1 MKKLSTARKFK
12 MITSQDVMRVSK
24 QLEKKQKDEEAN
36 DLTDLIEFIQL
47 GLYLS
52 FYETDLVKAKA
63 DFKEFLETGEFDTT
77 EETIKTLMEKFKQ
90 EFAG

>member
-12 MITSQDVMRVSK
+12 MVTGQDVMRVSK
-24 QLEKKQKDEEAN
+24 QLEKKQKDEQAN

-47 GLYLS
+47 GLYLAFNES
-52 FYETDLVKAKA
+52 DLVKAKA
-63 DFKEFLETGEFDTT
+63 DFKEFLETGEFDSGD
-77 EETIKTLMEKFKQ
+77 ETIKTLMEKFKA

>member
-12 MITSQDVMRVSK
+12 MITSQDVMRASK
-24 QLEKKQKDEEAN
+24 QLEKKQKDDQAN

-47 GLYLS
+47 GLYLA
-52 FYETDLVKAKA
+52 FYQSDLQKAKA
-63 DFKEFLETGEFDTT
+63 DFKEFQETGEFDSGD
-77 EETIKTLMEKFKQ
+77 ETIKTLMEKFKE

>member
-12 MITSQDVMRVSK
+12 MVTGQDVMRASK

-36 DLTDLIEFIQL
+36 DLTDLIEYIQF
-47 GLYLS
+47 GLYLA
-52 FYETDLVKAKA
+52 FYESDLVKAKA
-63 DFKEFLETGEFDTT
+63 DFKEFQETGEFDTG
-77 EETIKTLMEKFKQ
+77 EETIKTLMEKFKA

>member
-12 MITSQDVMRVSK
+12 MITGQDVMRVSK

-36 DLTDLIEFIQL
+36 DLTDLIEFIQV
-47 GLYLS
+47 GLYLA
-52 FYETDLVKAKA
+52 FFENDLQKAKA
-63 DFKEFLETGEFDTT
+63 DFKEFEQSGEFDTAD
-77 EETIKTLMEKFKQ
+77 ETIKTLMEKFKE

>member
-12 MITSQDVMRVSK
+12 MITGQDVMRASK

-36 DLTDLIEFIQL
+36 DLTDLIEYIQF
-47 GLYLS
+47 GLYLAFHES
-52 FYETDLVKAKA
+52 DLVKAKE
-63 DFKEFLETGEFDTT
+63 DFKEFQETGEFDTAD
-77 EETIKTLMEKFKQ
+77 ETIKTLMEKFKD

>member
-12 MITSQDVMRVSK
+12 MITGQDVMRASK

-36 DLTDLIEFIQL
+36 DLTDLIEYIQV
-47 GLYLS
+47 GLYLAFHES
-52 FYETDLVKAKA
+52 DLVKAKE
-63 DFKEFLETGEFDTT
+63 DFKEFQETGEFDTAD
-77 EETIKTLMEKFKQ
+77 ETIKTLMEKFKA

>member
-12 MITSQDVMRVSK
+12 MITGQDVMRVSK
-24 QLEKKQKDEEAN
+24 QLEKKQKDEQAN

-47 GLYLS
+47 GLYLA
-52 FYETDLVKAKA
+52 FYQSDLQKAKA
-63 DFKEFLETGEFDTT
+63 DFQEFLETGEFDTG
-77 EETIKTLMEKFKQ
+77 EETIKTLMEKFKA

>member
-12 MITSQDVMRVSK
+12 MITGQDVMRASK

-47 GLYLS
+47 GLYLA
-52 FYETDLVKAKA
+52 FYENDLQKAKQ
-63 DFKEFLETGEFDTT
+63 DFKEFLETGEFDTG
-77 EETIKTLMEKFKQ
+77 EETIKTLMEKFKE

>member
-12 MITSQDVMRVSK
+12 MITSQDVMRASK
-24 QLEKKQKDEEAN
+24 QLEKKQKDEQAN

-47 GLYLS
+47 GLYLA
-52 FYETDLVKAKA
+52 FYQSDLQKAKA
-63 DFKEFLETGEFDTT
+63 DFQEFLETGEFDTG
-77 EETIKTLMEKFKQ
+77 EETIKTLMEKFKA

>member
-12 MITSQDVMRVSK
+12 MITSQDVMRASK

-36 DLTDLIEFIQL
+36 DLTDLIEFIQY
-47 GLYLS
+47 GLYLA
-52 FYETDLVKAKA
+52 FNENDLQKAKA
-63 DFKEFLETGEFDTT
+63 DFKEFVETGEFDTG
-77 EETIKTLMEKFKQ
+77 EETIKTLMEKFKT

>member
-12 MITSQDVMRVSK
+12 MVTGQDVIRASK

-47 GLYLS
+47 GLYLA
-52 FYETDLVKAKA
+52 FYESDLVKAKA
-63 DFKEFLETGEFDTT
+63 DFKEFLETGEFDTV
-77 EETIKTLMEKFKQ
+77 EETIKTLMEKFKA

>member
-12 MITSQDVMRVSK
+12 MITGQDVMRVSK

-47 GLYLS
+47 GLYLA
-52 FYETDLVKAKA
+52 FYENDLQKAKQ
-63 DFKEFLETGEFDTT
+63 DFKEFLETGEFDTG
-77 EETIKTLMEKFKQ
+77 EETIKTLMEKFKE